1 MGTWISSVNDST
13 DLKARK
19 NHFVSAFGS
28 LGCEFIGSKVISGF
42 VQQFESVWSLV
53 FHLLS
58 ALISFAYAPWNSM
71 MTEFL
76 SKDKLSEKDAKLI
89 TALSKEQ
96 KACVNGCP
104 VISYSMARSLRSP
117 KFIYVLINSFNKLD
131 QGIADR

>member
-1 MGTWISSVNDST
+1 
-13 DLKARK
+13 
-19 NHFVSAFGS
+19 
-28 LGCEFIGSKVISGF
+28 
-42 VQQFESVWSLV
+42 
-53 FHLLS
+53 
-58 ALISFAYAPWNSM
+58 M

-76 SKDKLSEKDAKLI
+76 SKDKLSDKDAKLI
-89 TALSKEQ
+89 TALSEEQ